1 MPRTTSFAT
10 VATLALAATLA
21 ACGSAPT
28 ASSAPAGPVTPRTQA
43 AGMSGDVAVGLV
55 DLAAHKMPGNTAD
68 YDLRA
73 RAITLA
79 PDGGAPAHPHAGRP
93 GIVRVIKGTVVEGRG
108 TAQRTL
114 KAGDFWLEN
123 HDTTHWFRNPSKTQA
138 AELWIVDI
146 VPKKK

>member
-1 MPRTTSFAT
+1 MPRTPSAKTLTA
-10 VATLALAATLA
+10 LALAATLA

-28 ASSAPAGPVTPRTQA
+28 APAGPVTAPTQA

-55 DLAAHKMPGNTAD
+55 DLAAHKMPGTTAD

-93 GIVRVIKGTVVEGRG
+93 GIVRVVKGTVVEGRG
-108 TAQRTL
+108 SAQRTL

-123 HDTTHWFRNPSKTQA
+123 HDTTHWFRNPSQTEA